1 MFFSKKNYIFALT
14 NINTMGL
21 YTSDRLK
28 AMFEASKQRH
38 QQEREQ
44 RKQERQ
50 QQYQLLCK
58 QADQLLKK
66 AQEDAKN
73 KLMVQL
79 QALAPKKPQI
89 ALKQHSQQHYDI
101 YHSNLIER
109 DPSERDLYTTRE
121 QLKRWEATHWNCIN
135 WSKWNE
141 VINDTK
147 KKLGL

>member
-14 NINTMGL
+14 IINTMGL

-50 QQYQLLCK
+50 LQYKELCK
-58 QADQLLKK
+58 QTDQLLKK
-66 AQEDAKN
+66 AQEDAK
-73 KLMVQL
+73 KQLMVQL

-109 DPSERDLYTTRE
+109 DPSERDLYLTRE
-121 QLKRWEATHWNCIN
+121 ALQRWEATHWQCIN

-141 VINDTK
+141 VINETR